1 MTGDPAAVIDGSAR
15 SGTGTEADIFFEDL
29 VVGRVFDLGTVVVDR
44 AEMLAFAQRF
54 DPQWYHVNA
63 DMAAASPFGDLI
75 ASGFFTVSLFM
86 RAYVDHVL
94 VRAASDTSPG
104 LEELR
109 WLAAVYAG
117 DRLAVRLE
125 VLGAA
130 PSEAKPGIG
139 TVKLMATMARVDD
152 DGQPGKIVV
161 RTTFRGWFRRRPA
174 PQSLVPQSPVPQSSA
189 PNKSRAPDKSW
200 APDKS

>member
-1 MTGDPAAVIDGSAR
+1 MTPDPAPTTAAGTAL
-15 SGTGTEADIFFEDL
+15 SGTGAPADIFFEDMT
-29 VVGRVFDLGTVVVDR
+29 VGRVFDLGTVVVDR
-44 AEMLAFAQRF
+44 AEMLAFAERF

-63 DMAAASPFGDLI
+63 QMAAASPFGDLI
-75 ASGFFTVSLFM
+75 ASGFFTASLFM

-125 VLGAA
+125 VLGAQ
-130 PSEAKPGIG
+130 PSATKPGIG
-139 TVKLMATMARVDD
+139 TVKLVSTMTRLT
-152 DGQPGKIVV
+152 GGGELGKIVL
-161 RTTFRGWFRRRPA
+161 RTTFRGWFRRRP
-174 PQSLVPQSPVPQSSA
+174 SP
-189 PNKSRAPDKSW
+189 
-200 APDKS
+200 

>member
-1 MTGDPAAVIDGSAR
+1 MSTDPAALIDGSVDGSTV
-15 SGTGTEADIFFEDL
+15 SGTGAVADIFFEDL
-29 VVGRVFDLGTVVVDR
+29 TVGRAFDLGTVVVDR
-44 AEMLAFAQRF
+44 AEMLAFAERF

-63 DMAAASPFGDLI
+63 DLAAASPFGDLI

-94 VRAASDTSPG
+94 ARAASDTSPG

-130 PSEAKPGIG
+130 ASQAKPGIG
-139 TVKLMATMARVDD
+139 TVTLMATMIRLDADD
-152 DGQPGKIVV
+152 QPGKIVL
-161 RTTFRGWFRRRPA
+161 RTTFRGWFRRRT
-174 PQSLVPQSPVPQSSA
+174 
-189 PNKSRAPDKSW
+189 
-200 APDKS
+200 